1 MVIDSVTA
9 LVPQF
14 LKRKK
19 DVRSDSLYIVM
30 PAVSL
35 RSRISGATDLISLPF
50 LAKWNCSKISINRNQ
65 GVLSTGLQQLSHD
78 CCVKKRGPEK
88 LGKFRNEL
96 L

>member
-30 PAVSL
+30 AAVSL
-35 RSRISGATDLISLPF
+35 RSGISGVTDLISLPF
-50 LAKWNCSKISINRNQ
+50 LAKWNCS
-65 GVLSTGLQQLSHD
+65 
-78 CCVKKRGPEK
+78 
-88 LGKFRNEL
+88 
-96 L
+96 

>member
-30 PAVSL
+30 AAVSL
-35 RSRISGATDLISLPF
+35 RSGISGATDLISLPF
-50 LAKWNCSKISINRNQ
+50 LAKWNCS
-65 GVLSTGLQQLSHD
+65 
-78 CCVKKRGPEK
+78 
-88 LGKFRNEL
+88 
-96 L
+96 